1 MDQGRRKCSSNKLG
15 LVKLT
20 EREREI
26 ESERNVVT
34 HLVIIVD
41 LYSDLRRSPLD
52 VLLPAVHEQSVHQQ
66 QLVPGWRERL
76 VNDLRGPAALS
87 YKDPGEGVREAGVV
101 QSYEGP
107 RLVDVSS
114 QLEILKIKSLQFIF
128 KQSVKF
134 EILELKINVV
144 KFSFCQILTSKSKNS
159 FKHAEVQ

>member
-20 EREREI
+20 GREI
-26 ESERNVVT
+26 ESERDVAT

-41 LYSDLRRSPLD
+41 LHSDLRRSPLD
-52 VLLPAVHEQSVHQQ
+52 VLLPPVHEQSVHQQ

-114 QLEILKIKSLQFIF
+114 QLEILKIKSLQFIL
-128 KQSVKF
+128 KQSVRF
-134 EILELKINVV
+134 QILELKINVV
-144 KFSFCQILTSKSKNS
+144 KFPFCQILTSKSKNS

>member
-20 EREREI
+20 EREI
-26 ESERNVVT
+26 ESERNVAT
-34 HLVIIVD
+34 HLVIVVD

-52 VLLPAVHEQSVHQQ
+52 VLLPPVHEQSVHQQ

-76 VNDLRGPAALS
+76 VNDLRGPAALA

-107 RLVDVSS
+107 GLVDVSS
-114 QLEILKIKSLQFIF
+114 QLEKLKHVQF
-128 KQSVKF
+128 KEKPTGVKTNH
-134 EILELKINVV
+134 I
-144 KFSFCQILTSKSKNS
+144 S
-159 FKHAEVQ
+159 